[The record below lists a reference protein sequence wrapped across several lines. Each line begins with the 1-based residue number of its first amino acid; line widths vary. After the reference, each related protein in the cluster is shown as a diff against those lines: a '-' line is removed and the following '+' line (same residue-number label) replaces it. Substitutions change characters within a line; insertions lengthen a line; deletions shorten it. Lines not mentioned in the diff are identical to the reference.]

1 MEEIPE
7 EPKLSKVSAKD
18 LSLLSSEHHLDDDG
32 PASDQRRDTFDE
44 RRWRLS
50 YLKTQFKSYELQSSF
65 KKYTR
70 KINHGYFSVFLILF
84 LLVCTIHAGV
94 LFFST
99 YYKKEYIASV
109 LPDLIIYI
117 FGALLSLLGLFTV
130 DKMSQMYGNLHRM
143 SLFAFIVVFG
153 MNIFVPLYHKEFKK
167 DLTWVRPVYTCL
179 LTISCYVFF
188 DIYSKVRAVFMGL
201 AVTAFGMA
209 TMYYC
214 TYKEQTPDNIF
225 KKVIADVTFL
235 LCVNA
240 LGIYLRFMNEV
251 TVRKSFLD
259 RRDFI
264 MSTHQL
270 RFEKNQMDQLM
281 SSIIPRYLI
290 DKVVDNYIQR
300 ELYYAKNKKIHIKN
314 PFEDTS
320 SLLDEHDN
328 VSILFADIVNYTK
341 MTQQLNVTDL
351 LETLNEMFGM
361 FDDYSE
367 ELKVS
372 RIKFLGDC
380 YYCVAGLPPNS
391 SENPAEACV
400 DLGLAMIS
408 VIEGVRKR
416 RNLNIYMRIGVHTG
430 KITSGI
436 IGTVKYQFDIWSRDV
451 DIANKMESCGSP
463 GKVHITN
470 KTKELLKKQYNII
483 ATNRGETEAQ
493 LKQYNLQTFLI
504 SPSSEYANELL
515 PPETILRKASP
526 RSSLFKKQ
534 KSLPNDLDRL
544 QETGVAKSVNE
555 RSRTREVGSDELDE
569 RAHSLT
575 IIERNNTFGDLS
587 EVGSARSSYKRRYS
601 NNPAKNPR
609 ISERQ
614 ALSGVKRRTAFMDNN
629 IKRYVERS
637 EAINKEMEEAI
648 DNISFSKYRQ
658 YLKIK
663 EINSI
668 FMLFKKKQLE
678 IEYIQAPD
686 PLFKYYLVTSLVLI
700 LSIYL
705 IQYVALSEH
714 KTNVFFI
721 AAIAVNAILIPVSWT
736 RFIWNRYVSNFVD
749 RQIENKPLRC
759 MYKISQ
765 QILESFWVRLFVY
778 TLIVALS
785 SLCVIDKPLN
795 ACKPGECA
803 VSWDGETINYRVN
816 PILAHIFVMGIV
828 TLALHLIDR
837 QTDYMNRLDFLM
849 NKKVKTEQEE
859 ANVLKNINKK
869 LLNNILPEHVA
880 NIYLDVKREMHDL
893 YYEEHEDVAV
903 MFASLVLDEE
913 LLSLPDKKFLAVMNE
928 YISSFDILTN
938 RKEFSSI
945 EKIKLAKWTYMA
957 ACGLKGKKGKELI
970 ERHATCSSLETLL
983 NFAAAMYKALE
994 NVNKMSCQS
1003 SQLRIGICTGPVIA
1017 GVVGSRK
1024 PLYDIW
1030 GDAVNM
1036 ASRMDSTGLV
1046 GHIQVM
1052 EKTAELV
1059 KRTGI
1064 GCVYRGEIDV
1074 KGVSGKVRT
1083 YFVKLDEAHSL
1094 VRSGVIL
1101 E

>member
-1 MEEIPE
+1 
-7 EPKLSKVSAKD
+7 
-18 LSLLSSEHHLDDDG
+18 
-32 PASDQRRDTFDE
+32 
-44 RRWRLS
+44 
-50 YLKTQFKSYELQSSF
+50 
-65 KKYTR
+65 
-70 KINHGYFSVFLILF
+70 
-84 LLVCTIHAGV
+84 
-94 LFFST
+94 
-99 YYKKEYIASV
+99 
-109 LPDLIIYI
+109 
-117 FGALLSLLGLFTV
+117 
-130 DKMSQMYGNLHRM
+130 
-143 SLFAFIVVFG
+143 
-153 MNIFVPLYHKEFKK
+153 
-167 DLTWVRPVYTCL
+167 
-179 LTISCYVFF
+179 
-188 DIYSKVRAVFMGL
+188 
-201 AVTAFGMA
+201 
-209 TMYYC
+209 
-214 TYKEQTPDNIF
+214 
-225 KKVIADVTFL
+225 
-235 LCVNA
+235 
-240 LGIYLRFMNEV
+240 
-251 TVRKSFLD
+251 
-259 RRDFI
+259 
-264 MSTHQL
+264 
-270 RFEKNQMDQLM
+270 
-281 SSIIPRYLI
+281 
-290 DKVVDNYIQR
+290 
-300 ELYYAKNKKIHIKN
+300 
-314 PFEDTS
+314 
-320 SLLDEHDN
+320 
-328 VSILFADIVNYTK
+328 

>member
-1 MEEIPE
+1 MDEVSE

-70 KINHGYFSVFLILF
+70 KINHGYFSVFLVLF
-84 LLVCTIHAGV
+84 LIVCTIHAGL

-99 YYKKEYIASV
+99 YYNK
-109 LPDLIIYI
+109 
-117 FGALLSLLGLFTV
+117 
-130 DKMSQMYGNLHRM
+130 MYGNLHRM
-143 SLFAFIVVFG
+143 SLFAFIVLFS

-188 DIYSKVRAVFMGL
+188 DIYSKIKAVCMGL

-209 TMYYC
+209 TMFYC
-214 TYKEQTPDNIF
+214 TYNLEEDTLGKIL
-225 KKVIADVTFL
+225 KK
-235 LCVNA
+235 
-240 LGIYLRFMNEV
+240 
-251 TVRKSFLD
+251 
-259 RRDFI
+259 
-264 MSTHQL
+264 
-270 RFEKNQMDQLM
+270 DQLM

-300 ELYYAKNKKIHIKN
+300 ELFYAKNKKIDIKN

-320 SLLDEHDN
+320 SLLDEHEH
-328 VSILFADIVNYTK
+328 VTILFADIVNYTK

-367 ELKVS
+367 ELKVT

-380 YYCVAGLPPNS
+380 YYCVAGLPPNPA
-391 SENPAEACV
+391 ENPAEACV

-408 VIEGVRKR
+408 VIESVRT
-416 RNLNIYMRIGVHTG
+416 I
-430 KITSGI
+430 
-436 IGTVKYQFDIWSRDV
+436 
-451 DIANKMESCGSP
+451 
-463 GKVHITN
+463 HITN
-470 KTKELLKKQYNII
+470 NTKDLLTKQYNII
-483 ATNRGETEAQ
+483 ATKRGETEAQ

-504 SPSSEYANELL
+504 FPSSEYGNELL
-515 PPETILRKASP
+515 PPETILRKSSP
-526 RSSLFKKQ
+526 RCSLFKKQ

-544 QETGVAKSVNE
+544 QETGVLKSVNE
-555 RSRTREVGSDELDE
+555 RSRRREVNSDGLDE
-569 RAHSLT
+569 RTHSLT
-575 IIERNNTFGDLS
+575 IIERNNTFGDL
-587 EVGSARSSYKRRYS
+587 YS
-601 NNPAKNPR
+601 NNPARNPR

-668 FMLFKKKQLE
+668 FMLFKEKQLE
-678 IEYIQAPD
+678 MEYIQAPD
-686 PLFKYYLVTSLVLI
+686 PLFKYYLFSSLLLI

-714 KTNVFFI
+714 KTNAFFI
-721 AAIAVNAILIPVSWT
+721 AAISMNVVLLPISWT
-736 RFIWNRYVSNFVD
+736 HFIWHRYLANLVD
-749 RQIENKPLRC
+749 KQIENKVIRC
-759 MYKISQ
+759 IYNISQ
-765 QILESFWVRLFVY
+765 RILESFWVRLFVY

-785 SLCVIDKPLN
+785 SLCVMYKLQFTETYALAVLVTFVFLRMFIWIKFIYFVILWSVYTYCTAQVPLLN
-795 ACKPGECA
+795 
-803 VSWDGETINYRVN
+803 
-816 PILAHIFVMGIV
+816 
-828 TLALHLIDR
+828 R

-869 LLNNILPEHVA
+869 LLNNILPEHSMNVQVKRCETLSINFKDNKVKEV
-880 NIYLDVKREMHDL
+880 NIISSKHLFGHKREMHEL
-893 YYEEHEDVAV
+893 YYEEHENVAV
-903 MFASLVLDEE
+903 MFASLVLDQE

-938 RKEFSSI
+938 RQEFSSI

-957 ACGLKGKKGKELI
+957 ASGLKGKKGKELI

-983 NFAAAMYKALE
+983 NFAAAMFKALE

-1003 SQLRIGICTGPVIA
+1003 SQLRI
-1017 GVVGSRK
+1017 
-1024 PLYDIW
+1024 
-1030 GDAVNM
+1030 VNM

-1052 EKTAELV
+1052 EKTAELI
-1059 KRTGI
+1059 KRSGI
-1064 GCVYRGEIDV
+1064 GCVYRDEIFV

-1083 YFVKLDEAHSL
+1083 YFVKLDETHSL
-1094 VRSGVIL
+1094 VRKCVEHISGHFKPFINDSIV
-1101 E
+1101 

>member
-1 MEEIPE
+1 MERSERGREEEEYVGESREKRRLRRGDENYKRLTEDGFKKDIKTSNSKLRMEEISE

-18 LSLLSSEHHLDDDG
+18 LSLLSSEHHLDEDG
-32 PASDQRRDTFDE
+32 PVADPRRDTFDE

-84 LLVCTIHAGV
+84 LLVSTIHAGV
-94 LFFST
+94 LLFST
-99 YYKKEYIASV
+99 YQKKEYIASV
-109 LPDLIIYI
+109 LPDLIIYV
-117 FGALLSLLGLFTV
+117 FSAFLSLLGLFTV

-143 SLFAFIVVFG
+143 SLFAFIVVSL
-153 MNIFVPLYHKEFKK
+153 MNVFVPLYHKEFKK
-167 DLTWVRPVYTCL
+167 DLTWVRPVYTCV

-188 DIYSKVRAVFMGL
+188 DIYSKIRALCMGL
-201 AVTAFGMA
+201 AVTVFGMA
-209 TMYYC
+209 TMFYC
-214 TYKEQTPDNIF
+214 TYNINQESSDNVL
-225 KKVIADVTFL
+225 KRVISDVTFL
-235 LCVNA
+235 LCVNG

-264 MSTHQL
+264 TSTHQL

-290 DKVVDNYIQR
+290 DKVVDNYIQK
-300 ELYYAKNKKIHIKN
+300 ELFYAKNKKIHIKN

-320 SLLDEHDN
+320 SLLDEHEH
-328 VSILFADIVNYTK
+328 VTILFADIVNYTK

-380 YYCVAGLPPNS
+380 YYCVAGLPPNA

-416 RNLNIYMRIGVHTG
+416 RNLNINMRIGVHTG

-470 KTKELLKKQYNII
+470 KTKELLTKQYNII
-483 ATNRGETEAQ
+483 STNRGETEAQ

-504 SPSSEYANELL
+504 SPSSEYTNELL
-515 PPETILRKASP
+515 PPETIPRKTSP
-526 RSSLFKKQ
+526 RCSLFKKQ
-534 KSLPNDLDRL
+534 KSLPNDLDML
-544 QETGVAKSVNE
+544 QETGVTKSVNE
-555 RSRTREVGSDELDE
+555 RRRERNSDELDKS
-569 RAHSLT
+569 AHSLT
-575 IIERNNTFGDLS
+575 IIERNNTFGDLT
-587 EVGSARSSYKRRYS
+587 EGGLDR
-601 NNPAKNPR
+601 N
-609 ISERQ
+609 
-614 ALSGVKRRTAFMDNN
+614 
-629 IKRYVERS
+629 
-637 EAINKEMEEAI
+637 
-648 DNISFSKYRQ
+648 
-658 YLKIK
+658 
-663 EINSI
+663 
-668 FMLFKKKQLE
+668 
-678 IEYIQAPD
+678 
-686 PLFKYYLVTSLVLI
+686 
-700 LSIYL
+700 
-705 IQYVALSEH
+705 SEH
-714 KTNVFFI
+714 ETNQFFI
-721 AAIAVNAILIPVSWT
+721 AAIVVNVILLPLAWT
-736 RFIWNRYVSNFVD
+736 RFIWDKYVANLVEK
-749 RQIENKPLRC
+749 QIENKVLRC
-759 MYKISQ
+759 IYKISQ
-765 QILESFWVRLFVY
+765 RILESFWVRLFVY
-778 TLIVALS
+778 TLIVALT
-785 SLCVIDKPLN
+785 SLCVIYK
-795 ACKPGECA
+795 
-803 VSWDGETINYRVN
+803 RVN
-816 PILAHIFVMGIV
+816 INVFLETYILKLRSGNPSNIRFSKDVYLDQIHILCDTMVC
-828 TLALHLIDR
+828 LHIQYSKCTAFKLSDR

-849 NKKVKTEQEE
+849 NKKVKTEQDE

-970 ERHATCSSLETLL
+970 EKHATSSSLETLL
-983 NFAAAMYKALE
+983 NFAAVM
-994 NVNKMSCQS
+994 
-1003 SQLRIGICTGPVIA
+1003 
-1017 GVVGSRK
+1017 K

-1052 EKTAELV
+1052 EKTAELI
-1059 KRTGI
+1059 KRSGI
-1064 GCVYRGEIDV
+1064 ECVYRDEIVV

-1083 YFVKLDEAHSL
+1083 YFVKLDETHSL
-1094 VRSGVIL
+1094 VRTGTIL